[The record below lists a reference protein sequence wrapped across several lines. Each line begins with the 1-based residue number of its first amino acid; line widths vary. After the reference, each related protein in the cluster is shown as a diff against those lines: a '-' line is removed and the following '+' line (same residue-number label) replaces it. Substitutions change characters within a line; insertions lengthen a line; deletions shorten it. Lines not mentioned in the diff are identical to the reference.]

1 MEEESRKVSRRDEIM
16 KEKIGKILSIRE
28 ILVVIGGGEY
38 GRGSRELNEGD
49 F

>member
-16 KEKIGKILSIRE
+16 KEKTGKIPSTRE
-28 ILVVIGGGEY
+28 TPAATGGGEH

-49 F
+49 L